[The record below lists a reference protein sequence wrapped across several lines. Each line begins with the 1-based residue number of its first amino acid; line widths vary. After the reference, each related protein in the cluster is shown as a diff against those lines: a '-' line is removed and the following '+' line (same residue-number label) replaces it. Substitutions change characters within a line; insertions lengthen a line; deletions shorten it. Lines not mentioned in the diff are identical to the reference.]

1 MARKAFEP
9 ATRSVIGMFG
19 VLALIAVW
27 AVFVA
32 SFASQI
38 ARLWFPLQMLVYVVA
53 GLVWIFPAMPIMRW
67 IVTGRFRP

>member
-1 MARKAFEP
+1 MAP
-9 ATRSVIGMFG
+9 STRSVVGMFG

-27 AVFVA
+27 AVIVA

-38 ARLWFPLQMLVYVVA
+38 ARLWFPLQMLIYVVA